1 MKVRKLLLGTVLIGS
16 ASGCAT
22 PVPEIDYYSVETEV
36 LERIRDIT
44 VLDDAS
50 VAAGG
55 YRSLG
60 ELEGMFCERNKLRV
74 SPGPEGE
81 RRFAVEQIKLRA
93 AMLGADHISTPV
105 CEVHSGMDMT
115 NNCWG
120 SVTCR
125 AQALVADVD

>member
-1 MKVRKLLLGTVLIGS
+1 MKLRNLVLGTVLVGS
-16 ASGCAT
+16 ATGCAT
-22 PVPEIDYYSVETEV
+22 AVPEIDYYSVETEV
-36 LERIRDIT
+36 LERVRSIA

-60 ELEGMFCERNKLRV
+60 ELEGMFCERNKLRA
-74 SPGPEGE
+74 SPGPDGE

-93 AMLGADHISTPV
+93 AKLGAEHISTPV
-105 CEVHSGMDMT
+105 CESDSGMDMT

-120 SVTCR
+120 STICR
-125 AQALVADVD
+125 AKALAIAD